1 MGEAEKVIS
10 ENVKDVADPPPV
22 VFIRRKRI
30 DKPIENIIC
39 LWNVVGANQV
49 FNCDK
54 LIREIAF
61 GPPGRGRKSEA

>member
-10 ENVKDVADPPPV
+10 ESVKDVADPPSV

-54 LIREIAF
+54 QKGIAF
-61 GPPGRGRKSEA
+61 GTPGRGRTSEA

>member
-1 MGEAEKVIS
+1 MGKAEKVIS
-10 ENVKDVADPPPV
+10 ESVKDVADPLSV

-54 LIREIAF
+54 Q
-61 GPPGRGRKSEA
+61 